1 MLPEPNSTASTIG
14 ARTFEGKDARMDTV
28 MELEIGPGLEPG
40 SYVVHVL
47 RSVGGGEPTQT
58 IALDLDEL
66 VARRPLLEA
75 TVLSSSVS
83 ARRVMSDT
91 EAAVQDVGR
100 RLFESTFSGEVRS
113 AYRTSVAVAAERGK
127 GVQIALRLT
136 APGLAALP
144 WETLFDAET
153 GAYLCRK
160 EPLVRHVPAPHSPAA
175 LAIEPPMRVLGM
187 ISSPRG
193 LPALDVGGER
203 ERLEEALRPHL
214 DSGRVELKWLD
225 EVTWTG
231 VHRKLLEEQWHVLH
245 FVGHGTYDV
254 ETDEGVLAFVGRDG
268 RADYVTASSL
278 ADLLDE
284 AEPTPRLV
292 VLNSCQSGAG
302 GTTDL
307 FSGTAAA
314 LAHSGIRA
322 VAAMQFSISDTAAI
336 EFARG
341 FYTALAHGR
350 GIDEAVRSGRIG
362 ILGMGRGTL
371 EWVTPVLYLRGEDT
385 QLFEVAPLSS
395 AKSAPA
401 PKPEITAHTE
411 PKSTP
416 TPTGPTSHAPDR
428 GDVPAVSMPII
439 RPDGLAAGAAGAG
452 GTAAAS
458 ATTSQRPFVSTAP
471 DVPPTREF
479 GRPVPPTGAQR
490 VSSAPPPST
499 PTPGSPQTPW
509 RTAAASSTAA
519 ASTAPSP
526 SPARDTVPSNRPAS
540 SHPPSAPGGPHRTTR
555 RGGLWLVVGLIALL
569 AIGGV
574 LAALYVVDRGGDSS
588 TMETADPTPPE
599 TPTSTDLP
607 TLPPTLV
614 TIQGAELEKWTGLDC
629 VQGDAF
635 ILEATGGVTLE
646 PGPARIFGP
655 EGYIGPEIGYLP
667 KYPAFNPGRLI
678 VGLDTANVEEY
689 SQFGED
695 GVAAYTCPFPGDLWL
710 SINDSYTPD
719 NEGSFDVKI
728 WKNPPPG

>member
-1 MLPEPNSTASTIG
+1 MLPEPNPSATTLG
-14 ARTFEGKDARMDTV
+14 ARTFESKDALMDTV
-28 MELEIGPGLEPG
+28 MELEIGPGPQPG

-58 IALDLDEL
+58 ITLDLDEL

-100 RLFESTFSGEVRS
+100 RLFDATFSGEVRS
-113 AYRTSVAVAAERGK
+113 AYRTSMAVASERGK
-127 GVQIALRLT
+127 SVQIALRLT

-144 WETLFDAET
+144 WEALYDAEIGT
-153 GAYLCRK
+153 YLCRK
-160 EPLVRHVPAPHSPAA
+160 EPLVRHVPAPYSPAA
-175 LAIEPPMRVLGM
+175 LAIAPPMRVLGM

-193 LPALDVGGER
+193 LPALDVGAER

-302 GTTDL
+302 STTDL

-371 EWVTPVLYLRGEDT
+371 EWVTPVLYLRGEEA
-385 QLFEVAPLSS
+385 QLFDVAPMPPAKHEVTGPVARPIPIVHTGPLPDSS
-395 AKSAPA
+395 AHSAPPKVAFTDAAPKPEPAATVPTPPGPRAPAPAAQIPSVPRAPTLGAPTPPASTPSPAASAPA
-401 PKPEITAHTE
+401 PHP
-411 PKSTP
+411 
-416 TPTGPTSHAPDR
+416 R
-428 GDVPAVSMPII
+428 
-439 RPDGLAAGAAGAG
+439 R
-452 GTAAAS
+452 
-458 ATTSQRPFVSTAP
+458 
-471 DVPPTREF
+471 
-479 GRPVPPTGAQR
+479 
-490 VSSAPPPST
+490 
-499 PTPGSPQTPW
+499 
-509 RTAAASSTAA
+509 
-519 ASTAPSP
+519 
-526 SPARDTVPSNRPAS
+526 SNRKP
-540 SHPPSAPGGPHRTTR
+540 
-555 RGGLWLVVGLIALL
+555 WLVVGIVA
-569 AIGGV
+569 V
-574 LAALYVVDRGGDSS
+574 LAVGAAVTAVFTLNPDILGTSGSSGSDGSASTTTELDVPMNEAAVSTGVSCAAGD
-588 TMETADPTPPE
+588 TLEITASGQAWHDATE
-599 TPTSTDLP
+599 GS
-607 TLPPTLV
+607 LV
-614 TIQGAELEKWTGLDC
+614 GPDGL
-629 VQGDAF
+629 
-635 ILEATGGVTLE
+635 TGGEVPEARVFADANTASIIGALDSTNEPFYVGNAATYVCPADGTL
-646 PGPARIFGP
+646 
-655 EGYIGPEIGYLP
+655 YL
-667 KYPAFNPGRLI
+667 G
-678 VGLDTANVEEY
+678 
-689 SQFGED
+689 
-695 GVAAYTCPFPGDLWL
+695 
-710 SINDSYTPD
+710 INDTHLEG
-719 NEGSFDVKI
+719 NHGSFQVQVTHTSAE
-728 WKNPPPG
+728 